1 MTERSITRA
10 TFNIERHFAASP
22 QQVYGAWADPAAKAA
37 WFRGP
42 EERGQKYGLDFR
54 LGGAEH
60 SSGKVNG
67 KTEYT
72 YDAVIQNIVPNE
84 RIVYGYHMSIDGKPI
99 SVSLST
105 VELSPDGSGTR
116 MRYSE
121 TGVFLDGLDKVEFR
135 EHGTKD
141 LLDKLDAELERR
153 SAGATPDTSNR
164 EIVSSRVFE
173 ASVETVYAAFADPEQ
188 LKGWWGPK
196 GFTNIFETFDFKPG
210 GEWRFIMRSPEG
222 TDFPNYSVFRE
233 VAENKRIVFD
243 HIGTMHRFE
252 MRLSFAREG
261 RGTRFTM
268 HLVFDSPADL
278 EAVERYIVEGNTENL
293 DRLGAALQRSAA

>member
-10 TFNIERHFAASP
+10 TFNIERRFAASP
-22 QQVYGAWADPAAKAA
+22 QQVYAAWADPAAKAA

-42 EERGQKYGLDFR
+42 EERGQKYSLDFR
-54 LGGAEH
+54 LGGTEH
-60 SSGKVNG
+60 SSGKVNDR
-67 KTEYT
+67 TEYT

-84 RIVYGYHMSIDGKPI
+84 RIVYSYHMTIDGRPI

-105 VELSPDGSGTR
+105 VELSPDGSGTM

-135 EHGTKD
+135 EHGTRD
-141 LLDKLDAELERR
+141 LLDKLDAELKRR
-153 SAGATPDTSNR
+153 SAGATADTANR
-164 EIVSSRVFE
+164 EIISSRVFD
-173 ASVETVYAAFADPEQ
+173 ASVETVYTAFSDPEQ
-188 LKGWWGPK
+188 LKAWWGPK
-196 GFTNIFETFDFKPG
+196 GFSNIFETFDFTPG
-210 GEWRFIMRSPEG
+210 GEWRFTMRSPEG

-233 VAENKRIVFD
+233 VVKNERVVFD
-243 HIGTMHRFE
+243 HVGTMHRFE

-261 RGTRFTM
+261 QGTRFTM

-278 EAVERYIVEGNTENL
+278 KAVERYIVDGNTENL